1 MLLTG
6 AIMES
11 YRSLKDKT
19 IKITFETQEPTP
31 EILTQIALHNQKFG
45 FLAFK
50 EDAFKEDEKTFIQ
63 DLESG
68 YEDKGKTP
76 SKRLRNVLFVMFKQD
91 NKGFESF
98 SNYYDYHMEK
108 FIDHVKSKLE
118 Y

>member
-50 EDAFKEDEKTFIQ
+50 EDAYK
-63 DLESG
+63 
-68 YEDKGKTP
+68 EDKGKTP
-76 SKRLRNVLFVMFKQD
+76 SKRLRNVLFVLFKQD
-91 NKGFESF
+91 SEGYDNFSDYYNNK
-98 SNYYDYHMEK
+98 MEK
-108 FIDHVKSKLE
+108 FITHIKGKLV
-118 Y
+118 

>member
-1 MLLTG
+1 
-6 AIMES
+6 MES

-50 EDAFKEDEKTFIQ
+50 EDAYKEDEKEFIS
-63 DLESG
+63 DLESS

-76 SKRLRNVLFVMFKQD
+76 SKRLRNVLFVLFKQD
-91 NKGFESF
+91 SEGYDNFSDYYNNK
-98 SNYYDYHMEK
+98 MEK
-108 FIDHVKSKLE
+108 FITHIKGKLDE
-118 Y
+118 

>member
-19 IKITFETQEPTP
+19 IKITFETNELTP
-31 EILTQIALHNQKFG
+31 EQLTQIALHNQKFG

-50 EDAFKEDEKTFIQ
+50 EDAFKEDEKSFIN
-63 DLESG
+63 DLESS

-91 NKGFESF
+91 NKGYDNF
-98 SNYYDYHMEK
+98 SDFYNYRMEQ
-108 FIDHVKSKLE
+108 FINHIKSKLE
-118 Y
+118 D